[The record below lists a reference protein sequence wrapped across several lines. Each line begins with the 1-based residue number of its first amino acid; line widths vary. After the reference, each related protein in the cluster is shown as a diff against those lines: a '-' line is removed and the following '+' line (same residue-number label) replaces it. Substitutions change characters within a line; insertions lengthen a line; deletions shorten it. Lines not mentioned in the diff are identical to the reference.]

1 MSLALLVLLLFES
14 LWLSNSFIAISN
26 IYKKIETRTIKIPA
40 SKNENIIGSVVQYV
54 QQKVA
59 TYNKTTIASG
69 DENAVPIKYV
79 RFSDDN
85 SFVGAQSIGNT
96 YNNKFERQVD
106 LRIDSDI
113 NTNNIINNNSIKS
126 SSRLSVLLK
135 RFKGIFSDKSNQ
147 VNDLTPKKYPLST
160 TYYQNINID
169 TFDDIK
175 KSPFGIKKFL
185 RRRILNIFYRDRG
198 NWARGLSSESED
210 GSGLKVLVSTPELK
224 AIIPKSNNRKRD
236 RLFGNIRNTR
246 DRILSLSNN
255 LVTKAREII
264 TTNVSKNIITSTNSK
279 SNSLNSSTI
288 ELSSPSSTTSMSLLS
303 SLTTKTNLNNS
314 QSTKIN
320 DIILRSVINT
330 GAGIAKRLLT
340 QFRNNNRSL
349 GSSDDNQ
356 PTYLDLNSDIPSNSI
371 SYEVIPSNS
380 INNEVLESNSEHGNN
395 SVPISS
401 LLSNIFPI
409 SSQIFNIFKNT
420 SSKLLKKN
428 EIDVQYQETVVLNN
442 PVNTRLKSS
451 GTSIISF
458 LRKYSPLL
466 KFIKIDDRNIENIDS
481 VTLNYSI
488 NDAIATS
495 ISNLPTY
502 LPKVSLSWEQY
513 IKSNVNTYLN
523 DSNFSFETYSNSSMN
538 SLSSMYNWLGN
549 LSPKDMLLTS
559 FQNNSNSIN
568 ILDSINVKMNGN
580 DVFLKSSKVDQA
592 YISNKL
598 PSYNAPTND
607 DFAYIDM
614 ILLNSAITS
623 SNNINNIVEAK
634 TFLREI
640 TLKPLLTALAQK
652 SPYLTSV
659 VRVNALK
666 GILQLLSYESDLF
679 IMNQSVAAQIISS
692 DTIKILVELI
702 ETPSKWLKFK
712 SLSALEIEKEEQYL
726 SICIFHS
733 LIRSSDKAGD
743 VLREDIKLK
752 RVLNTII
759 AMEEANNNK
768 NITSNT
774 IDISKSLTERKKFA
788 NTTVVTECKGLSSVQ
803 MARVIMWGI
812 GGNIWKPKQ
821 SGQKGLRILSFD
833 GGGTRG
839 VLSIA
844 LLKEV
849 LRRANKSN
857 PYEIFDIICGTSTG
871 GILAA
876 LLGTERTS
884 VEEAERL
891 YDSLIDKVFGRKS
904 NFKLVSSQAFYDEN
918 EFESVLYSIVG
929 DEILIDSRSDDDTT
943 STFFVSTKVNTI
955 PQAQIW
961 RNYNYPSG
969 QNPRYPGSYRVNTL
983 TTIRATTAAPT
994 FFTPVQWDGGLYCD
1008 GALVANNPTAIALQE
1023 AKSLHPGIPIELVVS
1038 IGTGIYNQTNNVQSM
1053 GWDTLVTQLVASA
1066 TETEDVHNVLKD
1078 FLPND
1083 KYFRFNPILPTNLAI
1098 DEKDKSRLNIL
1109 KELALKTVEEVEKR
1123 DKKSFDNLIKLL
1135 KGNK

>member
-1 MSLALLVLLLFES
+1 MIATLILLLFS
-14 LWLSNSFIAISN
+14 ILQSSNSFVAISN
-26 IYKKIETRTIKIPA
+26 LNKKIDTRTIKFLA

-59 TYNKTTIASG
+59 TYNKSTITN
-69 DENAVPIKYV
+69 ENEGIAPIKYISY
-79 RFSDDN
+79 SDGN
-85 SFVGAQSIGNT
+85 NFVGAQTVGN
-96 YNNKFERQVD
+96 NN
-106 LRIDSDI
+106 
-113 NTNNIINNNSIKS
+113 NNIEYDSKFDSLEQTNSLKDNNPNNSNVNINNNSN
-126 SSRLSVLLK
+126 RWTNLLK
-135 RFKGIFSDKSNQ
+135 SFKGIFRNKSKES
-147 VNDLTPKKYPLST
+147 NDLLTKKYPIST
-160 TYYQNINID
+160 KYYQNINLD
-169 TFDDIK
+169 TLDDIK

-198 NWARGLSSESED
+198 KWARGLSYED
-210 GSGLKVLVSTPELK
+210 SNGLEVLVSTPELK
-224 AIIPKSNNRKRD
+224 ATKIITSSRKRD
-236 RLFGNIRNTR
+236 KLIGNIRNTR
-246 DRILSLSNN
+246 NRMVFLSNN
-255 LVTKAREII
+255 LVTRARDII
-264 TTNVSKNIITSTNSK
+264 TRNVNNNNIVTNDSDSTL
-279 SNSLNSSTI
+279 LNSSTI
-288 ELSSPSSTTSMSLLS
+288 GLSKM
-303 SLTTKTNLNNS
+303 NLNNTVPIRMIS
-314 QSTKIN
+314 QLFTN
-320 DIILRSVINT
+320 AVNT
-330 GAGIAKRLLT
+330 GGNITKRIFN
-340 QFRNNNRSL
+340 QNNNTIQNNQSAYYN
-349 GSSDDNQ
+349 SSA
-356 PTYLDLNSDIPSNSI
+356 SI
-371 SYEVIPSNS
+371 LITP
-380 INNEVLESNSEHGNN
+380 INNEVIELDIENTNK

-401 LLSNIFPI
+401 LLSNIFPV
-409 SSQIFNIFKNT
+409 SSQILNIFKNT

-428 EIDVQYQETVVLNN
+428 ELIEIYEDETLVLNN
-442 PVNTRLKSS
+442 QRNSRLKSS

-466 KFIKIDDRNIENIDS
+466 KVIKIDDENLENKDIAAS
-481 VTLNYSI
+481 NYSI

-495 ISNLPTY
+495 IGNLPTY
-502 LPKVSLSWEQY
+502 LPKVSQSWEQY

-523 DSNFSFETYSNSSMN
+523 ESNFSFETYSNNSMN
-538 SLSSMYNWLGN
+538 SISSMYNWLGT
-549 LSPKDMLLTS
+549 LSPRDMLLTTT

-568 ILDSINVKMNGN
+568 LLDTINVKMNSN
-580 DVFLKSSKVDQA
+580 DIFLKSSKADQS
-592 YISNKL
+592 YTSNKL
-598 PSYNAPTND
+598 PTYNAPTNN
-607 DFAYIDM
+607 DFAYIDI
-614 ILLNSAITS
+614 ILLNSAITAA
-623 SNNINNIVEAK
+623 NNINNIDEAK
-634 TFLREI
+634 IFLREI
-640 TLKPLLTALAQK
+640 TMKPLFTAITQK
-652 SPYLTSV
+652 SPYSTSII
-659 VRVNALK
+659 RINALK
-666 GILQLLSYESDLF
+666 GILQLLAYESDLLV
-679 IMNQSVAAQIISS
+679 MNQSVAAQILSS
-692 DTIKILVELI
+692 NILRILVELI
-702 ETPSKWLKFK
+702 ETPLKWLKFK
-712 SLSALEIEKEEQYL
+712 SLTDRESEKEEQYL

-733 LIRSSDKAGD
+733 LIRSSDKAGEILRDD
-743 VLREDIKLK
+743 VKLK
-752 RVLNTII
+752 RVLNTIL
-759 AMEEANNNK
+759 AMEETNNSK

-774 IDISKSLTERKKFA
+774 IDISKSISEKKKFA
-788 NTTVVTECKGLSSVQ
+788 NTTVVIERKGLSTVE
-803 MARVIMWGI
+803 MARVIIWGI

-849 LRRANKSN
+849 LKRANKSN
-857 PYEIFDIICGTSTG
+857 PYELFDIICGTSTG

-961 RNYNYPSG
+961 RNYNYPNG
-969 QNPRYPGSYRVNTL
+969 QNLRYPGSFRVNTL
-983 TTIRATTAAPT
+983 TAIRATTAAPT
-994 FFTPVQWDGGLYCD
+994 FFTPIQWDNGLYCD

-1023 AKSLHPGIPIELVVS
+1023 AKSLYPGVPIELVVS
-1038 IGTGIYNQTNNVQSM
+1038 IGTGIYTQTNNVQSM

-1109 KELALKTVEEVEKR
+1109 KDLAVKTVEEVEKK